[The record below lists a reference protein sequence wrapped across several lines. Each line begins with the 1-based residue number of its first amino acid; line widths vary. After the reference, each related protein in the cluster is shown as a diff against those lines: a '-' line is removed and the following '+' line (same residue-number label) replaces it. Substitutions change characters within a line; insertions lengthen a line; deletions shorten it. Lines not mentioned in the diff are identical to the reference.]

1 MTENRDNLWIFTFEY
16 AGIVKV
22 GGLGEVPANQTKILA
37 DKYKITVF
45 IPSHGQIHNLEKKY
59 ELYKLPFNCVGQI
72 NPSHFSSNGGESNY
86 SIAFYQ
92 LEINNV
98 TIILLSGENS
108 FTKRFLDDGVVYNP
122 NTLSGKICLFSIGM
136 RCFIEFLIDNRKKNL
151 PEFIHL
157 HDYHSVIPFISIKQI
172 LIKNGLDVSSIIT
185 LHLLTQPRYPIE
197 FYRNCGINHTPI
209 SIRLKGGL
217 KSLTLNEIFA
227 ICEEIGSGNQPP
239 TVEKI
244 GAFVSDIVSTVSQSY
259 LKSDIIP
266 KCGGDLIEFK
276 SNFVWD
282 GCDWDYNEIYNQV
295 LKNHEHEIRALLNLS
310 EQNDLTLMDMKKYL
324 LTYKIAH
331 LDRSPL
337 IRSEQVLQVINE
349 ISNENRFVKN
359 GHIIAFDESG
369 PLVITTGRISSQKG
383 FETIFEAIPEVIKV
397 IPDAKFLF
405 LILPTEYSLNRIRTY
420 SQYVKEYPKNL
431 RIIFGVASD
440 IFHLAHISADVY
452 CALSRWEPFGIIALE
467 AMASKLPVIA
477 TKVGG
482 FKETIIDLRNFPEIG
497 TGILIEKDN
506 PIQFAEALISL
517 FKLAEISI
525 KVKEKDLIYE
535 TENFK
540 LVNQIPDEILKSLVL
555 LDPNYFTK
563 VRENCY
569 KRVNNNFR
577 WKTVSKKL
585 IDLYNEIKNLHLVN
599 VKEFKF

>member
-1 MTENRDNLWIFTFEY
+1 MTEIKDNLWIFTFEY

-22 GGLGEVPANQTKILA
+22 GGLGEVPANQAKNLA
-37 DKYKITVF
+37 DKYKVTVF

-59 ELYKLPFNCVGQI
+59 ELHKLPFNGVGQI
-72 NPSHFSSNGGESNY
+72 NPSYFGVNGGESNY
-86 SIAFYQ
+86 NIAFYQ
-92 LEINNV
+92 LELNNV
-98 TIILLSGENS
+98 NIILLSGENS
-108 FTKRFLDDGVVYNP
+108 FTKKFLDDGIVYNP

-151 PEFIHL
+151 PELIHL

-185 LHLLTQPRYPIE
+185 IHLLTWPRYSIE

-209 SIRLKGGL
+209 SIRLKEGL
-217 KSLTLNEIFA
+217 KSLTLDEIFT
-227 ICEEIGSGNQPP
+227 ICEKTGDGNQPP

-266 KCGGDLIEFK
+266 NCGGELIEFK

-282 GCDWDYNEIYNQV
+282 GCDWDYDEIYSQV
-295 LKNHEHEIRALLNLS
+295 LKNHEIEIRESLNLT
-310 EQNDLTLMDMKKYL
+310 EENDLTLMDMKKYL
-324 LTYKIAH
+324 LTHKIGH

-337 IRSEQVLQVINE
+337 IRSKQVLQVLND
-349 ISNENRFVKN
+349 ISNGNKFVKD
-359 GHIIAFDESG
+359 GHIKAFDESG
-369 PLVITTGRISSQKG
+369 PLVITTGRLSHQKG
-383 FETIFEAIPEVIKV
+383 FETIFEAIPEIIKI
-397 IPDAKFLF
+397 IPNAKFLF
-405 LILPTEYSLNRIRTY
+405 LILPTDYSLNEIRIY
-420 SQYVKEYPKNL
+420 SQYVKKYPRNL

-482 FKETIIDLRNFPEIG
+482 FQESIIDLRNFPEIG

-517 FKLAEISI
+517 FKLAEISL
-525 KVKEKDLIYE
+525 KVKEKDSIYE

-555 LDPNYFTK
+555 LDPHYFTK
-563 VRENCY
+563 VKENCV
-569 KRVNNNFR
+569 KRVNKNFR
-577 WKTVSKKL
+577 WNIVSRK
-585 IDLYNEIKNLHLVN
+585 LVN
-599 VKEFKF
+599 LYAEIRNFHLGKAIGV